1 MDIFDIE
8 PFKFTDEAGQ
18 LCKAEYDAY
27 SDTFRI
33 SLVEDVSFTIFNF
46 DEVYDR
52 VNRGTWKRLS

>member
-8 PFKFTDEAGQ
+8 PFKFTDEDGQ

-33 SLVEDVSFTIFNF
+33 SLVEDVSFTLHDYN
-46 DEVYDR
+46 EVYDL
-52 VNRGTWKRLS
+52 VNRGLWKRLS